1 METITTTIDN
11 NKLNNERK
19 TITSEVT
26 SWKVQKIAT
35 ELSVSIKTVKRLI
48 DDGVL
53 PVVRIRGCIRVPKQA
68 VLDWLKGQTRYNSGC
83 VGTTCAST
91 GEKPCQSLNVVM
103 EEVKT
108 TTSISKV
115 HLEKR
120 LNDLLEPVT
129 ND

>member
-1 METITTTIDN
+1 MSHTLLLTTKEVALELQIS
-11 NKLNNERK
+11 KK
-19 TITSEVT
+19 TVSRM
-26 SWKVQKIAT
+26 VQKGAIPS
-35 ELSVSIKTVKRLI
+35 L
-48 DDGVL
+48 
-53 PVVRIRGCIRVPKQA
+53 RIGRNIRIPTDQLKDWIQA
-68 VLDWLKGQTRYNSGC
+68 QTRYNLGC
-83 VGTTCAST
+83 VGTMCASE

-108 TTSISKV
+108 TTSMSKD